1 MINSAIYLKI
11 SFSVDVV
18 SSINV
23 KENSIGHPIL
33 ML

>member
-11 SFSVDVV
+11 SFSADVV
-18 SSINV
+18 SSINI
-23 KENSIGHPIL
+23 KELNRHPIL